1 MEQTSVTDRVRQ
13 FESVFR
19 DAATFDAWYEVAA
32 RRLYSY
38 LYGRCG
44 GDVELAEELT
54 QQAFVRAVHS
64 RGSFDG
70 RADPITWLISIGRNL
85 LVDHLRQSDREER
98 RHLRL
103 IVREIDLT
111 TTTADP
117 WRLRDEQAEVM
128 AILGRLPAR
137 QRAALILHHVD
148 GLSIR
153 ETAQELGRSA
163 SAVESLLSRGREQFR
178 VLYEE
183 QRRG

>member
-1 MEQTSVTDRVRQ
+1 MEPRSALDRAGELDRICG
-13 FESVFR
+13 
-19 DAATFDAWYEVAA
+19 DAVTFDAWYEVAA

-44 GDVELAEELT
+44 GNVELAEDLT
-54 QQAFVRAVHS
+54 QQAFVRAIHG

-85 LVDHLRQSDREER
+85 LVDHLRRLARDER

-103 IVREIDLT
+103 VVREINMT
-111 TTTADP
+111 TGDADP
-117 WRLRDEQAEVM
+117 WRVGDERAEVL
-128 AILGRLPAR
+128 AVLDRLPAS

-148 GLSIR
+148 GLSVR
-153 ETAQELGRSA
+153 ETGVELHRSV

-183 QRRG
+183 QHRG